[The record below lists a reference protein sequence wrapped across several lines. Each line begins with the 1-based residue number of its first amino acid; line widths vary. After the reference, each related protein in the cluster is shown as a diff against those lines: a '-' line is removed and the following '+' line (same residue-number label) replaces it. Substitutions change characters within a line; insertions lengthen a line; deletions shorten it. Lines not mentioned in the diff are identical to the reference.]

1 MKKSMFGEGKDMYY
15 TEHYAVS
22 SHDVD
27 VNNNIRPSMVLRFM
41 QETANHQMR
50 DNKPSYYDLFFSGKS
65 FVITRISIE
74 IYEQLHQYDEIDVR
88 CWVCEGKAATYVRC
102 YQIYRDDTLC
112 AQAYSEWALT
122 DIHSGRLIRTSEIDF
137 SKYEAG
143 KKLELDLPRRFH
155 VPGDLEMKR
164 LGNERVRYS
173 TVDLNGHMNNTY
185 YPDMLWNCIPDIEQK
200 MVTSMNIRFIHEAL
214 LNSEIEVFGA
224 ETERSF
230 AKDPRAE
237 QVYVM
242 RSQIG
247 ERKNVEMIFG
257 LKTLEHPLWDDDQL
271 QSLMQEDT
279 RQKNLRFP
287 AK

>member
-112 AQAYSEWALT
+112 AQAYSEWALA

-173 TVDLNGHMNNTY
+173 AVDLNGHMNNTY